1 MTDHQIEQP
10 DQQLGYLLTHVS
22 FLKQRI
28 INAGLKELD
37 ITYMQFI
44 ILAGILELADEGIVS
59 QQTIV
64 DKRRLDKAMVSV
76 VLKALIS
83 RGLVIRQPH
92 PTDKRAYT
100 LTLSDEGRQKALQ
113 GKEITVEIDR
123 RFFAKVN
130 KKNLIN
136 ILTKLLEN
144 KED

>member
-1 MTDHQIEQP
+1 MDHPIEQP
-10 DQQLGYLLTHVS
+10 DQQLGFLLTQVS

-37 ITYMQFI
+37 ITYIQFV
-44 ILAGILELADEGIVS
+44 ILAGILELADSDVIVS

-64 DKRRLDKAMVSV
+64 DKRQLDKAMVSV
-76 VLKALIS
+76 VLKGLIN

-100 LTLSDEGRQKALQ
+100 LTLSDEGRQKALK
-113 GKEITVEIDR
+113 GKEITLEIDR

-130 KKNLIN
+130 KKSLISVL
-136 ILTKLLEN
+136 IKLLKN

>member
-1 MTDHQIEQP
+1 MTNHPIDQP
-10 DQQLGYLLTHVS
+10 DQQLGYLLTQVS

-76 VLKALIS
+76 VLKGLIS
-83 RGLVIRQPH
+83 RELVIRQPH

-113 GKEITVEIDR
+113 GKEITVEIDK

>member
-1 MTDHQIEQP
+1 MTDHRIEQP
-10 DQQLGYLLTHVS
+10 DQQLGYLLTQVS

-92 PTDKRAYT
+92 PIDKRAYT

>member
-10 DQQLGYLLTHVS
+10 DQQLGYLLTQVS

-76 VLKALIS
+76 VLKDLIS

>member
-10 DQQLGYLLTHVS
+10 DQQLGYLLTQVS

-44 ILAGILELADEGIVS
+44 IIAGILELADEGIVS

>member
-10 DQQLGYLLTHVS
+10 DQQLGYLLTQVS

-113 GKEITVEIDR
+113 GKVITVEIDR

>member
-1 MTDHQIEQP
+1 MDHLIEQP
-10 DQQLGYLLTHVS
+10 DQQLGFLLTQVS

-37 ITYMQFI
+37 ITYIQFV
-44 ILAGILELADEGIVS
+44 ILAGILELADSDVIVS

-64 DKRRLDKAMVSV
+64 DKRQLDKAMVSV
-76 VLKALIS
+76 VLKGLIN

-113 GKEITVEIDR
+113 GKEITLEIDR
-123 RFFAKVN
+123 RFFAKIN
-130 KKNLIN
+130 KKKLIS

>member
-10 DQQLGYLLTHVS
+10 DQQLGYLLTQVS

>member
-10 DQQLGYLLTHVS
+10 DQQLGYLLTQVS

-83 RGLVIRQPH
+83 RGLVTRQPH

>member
-10 DQQLGYLLTHVS
+10 DQQLGYLLTQVS

-76 VLKALIS
+76 VLKVLIS
-83 RGLVIRQPH
+83 RGLVTRQPH